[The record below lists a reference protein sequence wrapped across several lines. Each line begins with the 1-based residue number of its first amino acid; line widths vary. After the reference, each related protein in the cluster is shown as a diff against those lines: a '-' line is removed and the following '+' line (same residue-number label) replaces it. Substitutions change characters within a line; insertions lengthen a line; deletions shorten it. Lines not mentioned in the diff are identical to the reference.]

1 MSVLRGPRWGCGA
14 ASARHLAAGCNV
26 GMFNEDE
33 PTAPSDPYLNEPV
46 EGGCLDATRRR
57 DTAVTRLNNSSSA
70 AKSKTVTTEA
80 MKQNGKGKG
89 EMRQ

>member
-1 MSVLRGPRWGCGA
+1 M
-14 ASARHLAAGCNV
+14 
-26 GMFNEDE
+26 GM
-33 PTAPSDPYLNEPV
+33 
-46 EGGCLDATRRR
+46 R